1 MIDVKAFQALHGL
14 SHPQMVQAV
23 KEVAPGYDKA
33 LHSKVCAPD
42 TYGVRLTTRAEAAL
56 EAAYPSIKPR
66 KHDNK
71 RKPERVQCRLTTSQ
85 FRALQREATVRG
97 YKTIQD
103 VLEAIISTWLKE
115 KAGAL
120 VEAADQTGS

>member
-14 SHPQMVQAV
+14 SHPQMVRAIR
-23 KEVAPGYDKA
+23 EVAPGYDTP
-33 LHSKVCAPD
+33 LHSKVCNPER
-42 TYGVRLTTRAEAAL
+42 YGVRLVNMAEAAL
-56 EAAYPSIKPR
+56 ETAYPAIKPR
-66 KHDNK
+66 RHDNK
-71 RKPERVQCRLTTSQ
+71 HKPERVQCRLTTSQ
-85 FRALQREATVRG
+85 FRALQQEATVRG

-120 VEAADQTGS
+120 AEATDQTKN